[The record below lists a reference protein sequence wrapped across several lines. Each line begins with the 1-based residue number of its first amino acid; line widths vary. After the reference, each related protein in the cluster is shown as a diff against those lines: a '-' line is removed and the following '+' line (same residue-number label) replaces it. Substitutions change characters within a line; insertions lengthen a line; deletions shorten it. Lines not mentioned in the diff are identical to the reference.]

1 MNSTGSG
8 NVFLGKEAGMN
19 ATGSNQLYITN
30 SDTSAT
36 STLIYG
42 EFDNNILSFNAN
54 VGIGTTTPEAKLQ
67 VFGGDTSTS
76 TVQIGGSSSDKG
88 ACLKLRDSDGAGWS
102 YCTIL
107 DGTLSCSQT
116 SCE

>member
-1 MNSTGSG
+1 
-8 NVFLGKEAGMN
+8 
-19 ATGSNQLYITN
+19 
-30 SDTSAT
+30 
-36 STLIYG
+36 
-42 EFDNNILSFNAN
+42 